1 MLADPSSPY
10 PVVLLFD
17 VDEIVGRLTALQ
29 MIPMHRALRLI
40 LFSEDPACKEQ
51 KLPVRNV

>member
-1 MLADPSSPY
+1 
-10 PVVLLFD
+10 VLLFD